1 MSNNYK
7 FKRDWENAEKAIYDG
22 EGEFDIPVIAPEDYH
37 NVEWIGF
44 NKDRCLEV
52 KSLSSKS
59 CSTGSATKVSGVRKS

>member
-44 NKDRCLEV
+44 NRLKLHKTE
-52 KSLSSKS
+52 KIKGFTSF
-59 CSTGSATKVSGVRKS
+59 